1 MLAEKKKVTK
11 DTLIGDA
18 IKNVPGARA
27 VIEKY
32 FGNGCF
38 TCAGINV
45 ESISFGAMMH
55 NLDPDKVVAE
65 INAANAAQ
73 EG

>member
-1 MLAEKKKVTK
+1 METAKKKITK
-11 DTLIGDA
+11 DTMIGEVVNMSPEA
-18 IKNVPGARA
+18 KA

-45 ESISFGAMMH
+45 ESIAFGAMMH
-55 NLDPDKVVAE
+55 NIDPQKIVDE
-65 INAANAAQ
+65 INAL
-73 EG
+73 ED